1 MLKRYAARVAGV
13 IALCVAGGFSAVSIA
28 SGSTASSSDT
38 VTTTQVTTAV
48 TTTAAT
54 TTVNSTTTVVTQR
67 KVALCHKTHS
77 RKHPYVTIFV
87 SQSAV
92 RGHLRHGDALTGCTT
107 RVVKSLKARD
117 VRVAKAKAKAKA
129 KARAH
134 HGKSH
139 K

>member
-13 IALCVAGGFSAVSIA
+13 LALCVAGGFSAVSIA
-28 SGSTASSSDT
+28 SGSPASSSSDT

-67 KVALCHKTHS
+67 KVALCHRTGS

-87 SQSAV
+87 SQNAV
-92 RGHLRHGDALTGCTT
+92 RAHVRHGDALTACTT
-107 RVVKSLKARD
+107 KVVKSLKARD
-117 VRVAKAKAKAKA
+117 ARVAKAKAKA

-134 HGKSH
+134 HGKGH
-139 K
+139 T

>member
-1 MLKRYAARVAGV
+1 MIRKYAARVAGV

-38 VTTTQVTTAV
+38 VTTTRVTTAV
-48 TTTAAT
+48 TTTAGT
-54 TTVNSTTTVVTQR
+54 TTANSTTTVVTQR
-67 KVALCHKTHS
+67 KVALCHKTGS

-117 VRVAKAKAKAKA
+117 ARVAKAKAKA

-134 HGKSH
+134 HGKGH